1 MNLQNYISAVQQ
13 YVFEEWIDV
22 PLEFEY
28 MVDIVSTHFFKNE
41 IPMKKACLFAQLIID
56 IHTKEEFDFVFEYE
70 PFNDLD
76 DNLSED
82 YQYEYNPNVQFE
94 NFEIIID
101 GEKRIDFHYQEE
113 LTFKDMKE
121 RIKKWDTPLN

>member
-1 MNLQNYISAVQQ
+1 MNDYIRTVHRF
-13 YVFEEWIDV
+13 VFEEWIDV

-41 IPMKKACLFAQLIID
+41 IPLKKACLFAQLIID

-82 YQYEYNPNVQFE
+82 YQYEYNSNVHFE
-94 NFEIIID
+94 SFEIILD
-101 GEKRIDFHYQEE
+101 GERRIDFHYQEE
-113 LTFKDMKE
+113 LSFKDVKE
-121 RIKKWDTPLN
+121 RIMKLDKPLN